1 MVFQV
6 AYWSVIVFVT
16 NLSMHLNAMHFTTN
30 FHVCLKQKCVY
41 VINTELTNF
50 WVANTLL
57 KINVPDM
64 HLI

>member
-1 MVFQV
+1 
-6 AYWSVIVFVT
+6 
-16 NLSMHLNAMHFTTN
+16 MHFTTN
-30 FHVCLKQKCVY
+30 FHVCLKQKCVCD
-41 VINTELTNF
+41 INTELTNF

>member
-1 MVFQV
+1 MR
-6 AYWSVIVFVT
+6 
-16 NLSMHLNAMHFTTN
+16 FTTN

-41 VINTELTNF
+41 DINTELTNF

-64 HLI
+64 HLT